1 MKAPSSPMLARLD
14 AALAASVH
22 PIDAACARA
31 ERAGFLARQGFFDQ
45 ANADLAILR
54 AEFAQRPAA
63 LVTVWVCIVEAWI
76 EQNSGRLAASRDKLL
91 RAQALSAAA
100 KLKPLQ
106 ALSAAWLAH
115 ISFVQDDIDDMAKY
129 LALALDLVAPDHH
142 VAMARASLVAAS
154 AYNFANR
161 LDLAQ
166 PWYTRAREHAQA
178 ESDDAAL
185 GVITFTIAGHRC
197 NHALR
202 ATIFGSSVD
211 TEEARRAE
219 AWVAASFNFD
229 QWVGTVYQDA
239 YVQMLR
245 ATVYSAQGQ
254 HAKALAVYVA
264 HLDDA
269 DRQGLAYMRATHLAD
284 QAWCRFH
291 TGDVAGA
298 RSDAEASV
306 VLIDPGMNVEDIAV
320 AHGRLGQV
328 FEALGDVD
336 ASLHHRQLAREHWSR
351 HLEMQRAV
359 IELLDRALKSASH

>member
-1 MKAPSSPMLARLD
+1 MKAPPSPMLARLD
-14 AALAASVH
+14 AALAASTH

-45 ANADLAILR
+45 AHADLAILR
-54 AEFAQRPAA
+54 AEFAQRPSA
-63 LVTVWVCIVEAWI
+63 LVTVWICIVEAWI
-76 EQNSGRLAASRDKLL
+76 EQNSGRLAASRDKML

-115 ISFVQDDIDDMAKY
+115 LSFVQDDIEDMAKY
-129 LALALDLVAPDHH
+129 LTLAFQLATPDHH
-142 VAMARASLVAAS
+142 AAWARASMVAAS
-154 AYNFANR
+154 AYHFANR

-185 GVITFTIAGHRC
+185 GVITFTIAGHRS

-202 ATIFGSSVD
+202 TTIFGSID
-211 TEEARRAE
+211 TDEARRAE

-254 HAKALAVYVA
+254 HAKALAVYAA

-269 DRQGLAYMRATHLAD
+269 DRQGLANMRATHLAD

-298 RSDAEASV
+298 RRDAEASV
-306 VLIDPGMNVEDIAV
+306 ALIDPGMNLEDLAV
-320 AHGRLGQV
+320 AHGRLEQV
-328 FEALGDVD
+328 WQALGDVD
-336 ASLHHRQLAREHWSR
+336 AALHHRQLAREHWAR
-351 HLEMQRAV
+351 HLEMQRSV
-359 IELLDRALKSASH
+359 IELLDPALARWRA

>member
-1 MKAPSSPMLARLD
+1 MKAPASPMLARLD

-31 ERAGFLARQGFFDQ
+31 ERAGFLARQGFFDA
-45 ANADLAILR
+45 ANSDLAVLR
-54 AEFAQRPAA
+54 AEFAQRPAV

-76 EQNSGRLAASRDKLL
+76 EQYSGRVSASRDKML

-106 ALSAAWLAH
+106 ALSAAWLGH
-115 ISFVQDDIDDMAKY
+115 ISFVQDDIEDMAKY
-129 LALALDLVAPDHH
+129 LALAFQLAAPDHH
-142 VAMARASLVAAS
+142 AARARASMVAAS
-154 AYNFANR
+154 AYHFANR

-166 PWYTRAREHAQA
+166 PWYIRAREHAQA

-185 GVITFTIAGHRC
+185 SVITFTIAGHRS

-202 ATIFGSSVD
+202 ASIFGSVD

-219 AWVAASFNFD
+219 AWVSASFNFD

-245 ATVYSAQGQ
+245 AAVYSAQNQ
-254 HAKALAVYVA
+254 HAKALAVYEA
-264 HLDDA
+264 HLADA
-269 DRQGLAYMRATHLAD
+269 DRQGLANMRSTHLAD

-298 RSDAEASV
+298 RNDANVSAS
-306 VLIDPGMNVEDIAV
+306 LLDPGMNLEDLAV
-320 AHGRLGQV
+320 ACGRLEQV
-328 FEALGDVD
+328 FQVLGNVD
-336 ASLHHRQLAREHWSR
+336 AALHHRQLARDYWAR
-351 HLEMQRAV
+351 HQDMQRLV
-359 IELLDRALKSASH
+359 IELLDQALKPETK

>member
-1 MKAPSSPMLARLD
+1 MKAPPSPMLARLD

-45 ANADLAILR
+45 AQADLAILR
-54 AEFAQRPAA
+54 SEFSQRPAA
-63 LVTVWVCIVEAWI
+63 LVTVWICIVEAWI
-76 EQNSGRLAASRDKLL
+76 EQNSGRLAASRDKML

-115 ISFVQDDIDDMAKY
+115 LSFVQDDIDDMAKY
-129 LALALDLVAPDHH
+129 LTLAFDLAAPDHH
-142 VAMARASLVAAS
+142 AALARASMVAAS
-154 AYNFANR
+154 AYHFANR

-185 GVITFTIAGHRC
+185 SVITFTIAGHRS

-202 ATIFGSSVD
+202 ATIFSSLD

-245 ATVYSAQGQ
+245 AIVYSAQGQ
-254 HAKALAVYVA
+254 HAKALEVYSA

-269 DRQGLAYMRATHLAD
+269 DRQGLANMRATHLAD
-284 QAWCRFH
+284 RAWCRFH
-291 TGDVAGA
+291 CGDEPGA

-306 VLIDPGMNVEDIAV
+306 ALIDPGMNLEDLAV
-320 AHGRLGQV
+320 AHGRLEQV
-328 FEALGDVD
+328 FQAIGDVD
-336 ASLHHRQLAREHWSR
+336 TSLRHRQLAREHWSR
-351 HLEMQRAV
+351 HLEMQRSV
-359 IELLDRALKSASH
+359 IDLLGRALAARRT

>member
-1 MKAPSSPMLARLD
+1 MKAPPSPMLARLD
-14 AALAASVH
+14 AALTASVH

-45 ANADLAILR
+45 AQADLAILR
-54 AEFAQRPAA
+54 SEFSQRPAA
-63 LVTVWVCIVEAWI
+63 LVTVWICIVEAWI
-76 EQNSGRLAASRDKLL
+76 EQNSGRLAASRDKML

-100 KLKPLQ
+100 RLKPLQ

-129 LALALDLVAPDHH
+129 LTLALELAQPDHH
-142 VAMARASLVAAS
+142 LVRARASLVAAS
-154 AYNFANR
+154 AYHFANR

-178 ESDDAAL
+178 DLDDAAL
-185 GVITFTIAGHRC
+185 GVITFTIAGHRS

-202 ATIFGSSVD
+202 ATIFGSVD
-211 TEEARRAE
+211 TDEARRAE

-245 ATVYSAQGQ
+245 AVVYSAQGQ
-254 HAKALAVYVA
+254 HAKALAVYAA

-269 DRQGLAYMRATHLAD
+269 DRQGLANMRSTHLAD
-284 QAWCRFH
+284 KAWCRFH
-291 TGDVAGA
+291 TGDVSGA
-298 RSDAEASV
+298 RSDAEAAV
-306 VLIDPGMNVEDIAV
+306 ALIDPGMNLEDIAV
-320 AHGRLGQV
+320 AHGRLEQV
-328 FEALGDVD
+328 FQALGEVD
-336 ASLHHRQLAREHWSR
+336 AALHHRQRAREHWAH
-351 HLEMQRAV
+351 HLEMQRSV
-359 IELLDRALKSASH
+359 IDLLARALKPAAQ

>member
-1 MKAPSSPMLARLD
+1 MKAPPSPMLARLD
-14 AALAASVH
+14 AALATSVH

-45 ANADLAILR
+45 AQADLAILR
-54 AEFAQRPAA
+54 SEFSQRPAA
-63 LVTVWVCIVEAWI
+63 LVTVWICIVEAWI
-76 EQNSGRLAASRDKLL
+76 EQNSGRLAASRDKML

-115 ISFVQDDIDDMAKY
+115 LSFVQDDIDDMAKY
-129 LALALDLVAPDHH
+129 LALAFELAAPDHH
-142 VAMARASLVAAS
+142 AARARASIVAAS
-154 AYNFANR
+154 AYHLANR

-185 GVITFTIAGHRC
+185 GVITFTIAGHRS

-211 TEEARRAE
+211 TDEARRAE

-245 ATVYSAQGQ
+245 AIVYSAQGE
-254 HAKALAVYVA
+254 HAKALAVYAA

-269 DRQGLAYMRATHLAD
+269 DRQGLANMRSTHLAD
-284 QAWCRFH
+284 KAWCRFH

-298 RSDAEASV
+298 RSDAEEAVS
-306 VLIDPGMNVEDIAV
+306 LIDPGMNIEDIAV
-320 AHGRLGQV
+320 AHGRLEQV
-328 FEALGDVD
+328 FQALGDID
-336 ASLHHRQLAREHWSR
+336 ASLRHRQLARQHWSR
-351 HLEMQRAV
+351 HLEMQRTV
-359 IELLDRALKSASH
+359 IDLLDRALKPDSR

>member
-1 MKAPSSPMLARLD
+1 MKVPPSPMLARLD

-22 PIDAACARA
+22 AIDVACARA
-31 ERAGFLARQGFFDQ
+31 ERAGFLARQGFFDE
-45 ANADLAILR
+45 ANAELTILR
-54 AEFAQRPAA
+54 TEFARQPSA
-63 LVTVWVCIVEAWI
+63 LVTVWICIVEAWI
-76 EQNSGRLAASRDKLL
+76 EQNSGRVSASRDKML

-100 KLKPLQ
+100 RLTPLQ

-115 ISFVQDDIDDMAKY
+115 LSFVQDDIDDMAKY
-129 LALALDLVAPDHH
+129 LTMTFRLAAPDHH
-142 VAMARASLVAAS
+142 AARARASIVAAS
-154 AYNFANR
+154 AYHLANR

-185 GVITFTIAGHRC
+185 GVITFTIAGHRS

-202 ATIFGSSVD
+202 ATIFGCVD

-229 QWVGTVYQDA
+229 HWVGTVYQDA

-245 ATVYSAQGQ
+245 ATVYSAQGE
-254 HAKALAVYVA
+254 HAKALAVYRD

-269 DRQGLAYMRATHLAD
+269 DRQGLASMRATHLAD
-284 QAWCRFH
+284 QAWCRYH
-291 TGDVAGA
+291 TGDVSGA
-298 RSDAEASV
+298 RSDAEAAAA
-306 VLIDPGMNVEDIAV
+306 LIDPGMSIEDIAV
-320 AHGRLGQV
+320 AHGRLEQV
-328 FEALGDVD
+328 FQALCETD

-351 HLEMQRAV
+351 HLDMQHSV
-359 IELLDRALKSASH
+359 IDVLDRTLQSVVR